1 MGLLF
6 LRVALIS
13 QDWRPGLFSL
23 LPGGRKGFSIFD
35 FRFSIFDVIFDFGFL
50 ICLEFGAW
58 NLEFSAWCLGFHTFT
73 GTLLYRL
80 FSMKKIIT
88 ICLILVAFQSEAS
101 TVRIDF
107 VRGCPEEFDVFFK
120 KGLESLGYEV
130 FVNYYNRL
138 DQKTY
143 DYLFTYEWAD
153 PLLRISFRD
162 KQNQTI
168 RSGEKSLIYRDR
180 IESVIYMFMSDVF
193 ERMIRVKDP
202 RGRITGL
209 VRNQMIKLDS
219 SVYIA
224 RMIAGD
230 TGTAKENFLRVA
242 GELTGSFRTYF
253 DFTYDQHYF
262 MSGLVHM
269 PSCKCTAFGIV
280 IGTRGDPREREIL
293 DRPPPEFSAYL
304 DEQLKDTPLP
314 PDIPGKDTLACIYVI
329 RSTLMFEGVSPYR
342 IFIDG
347 DKVCYIDNDEYA
359 RFYVAPGKHEFVVSG
374 TADKIHENAK
384 VLHLALEPGEKVF
397 INLILDVHRD
407 VGYYFETDYSGR
419 LKIKN
424 LVFSDCDS

>member
-1 MGLLF
+1 
-6 LRVALIS
+6 
-13 QDWRPGLFSL
+13 
-23 LPGGRKGFSIFD
+23 
-35 FRFSIFDVIFDFGFL
+35 
-50 ICLEFGAW
+50 
-58 NLEFSAWCLGFHTFT
+58 
-73 GTLLYRL
+73 
-80 FSMKKIIT
+80 MKKIIT
-88 ICLILVAFQSEAS
+88 ICLILVASQSEAS

-138 DQKTY
+138 DQKPY

-202 RGRITGL
+202 RGRIKGL
-209 VRNQMIKLDS
+209 AGNQMIKLDS

-230 TGTAKENFLRVA
+230 TGMAKENFLRVA
-242 GELTGSFRTYF
+242 GELTGSCKVYYNY
-253 DFTYDQHYF
+253 TYDQHYF
-262 MSGLVHM
+262 MSGLVAM

-280 IGTRGDPREREIL
+280 IGSRGEHQQTEIL
-293 DRPPPEFSAYL
+293 DQPPPEFLAYL
-304 DEQLKDTPLP
+304 DELLKEAPLP
-314 PDIPGKDTLACIYVI
+314 PDEPGKDTLACIYVI
-329 RSTLMFEGVSPYR
+329 RSTLMFDDISPYR
-342 IFIDG
+342 IFIDRE
-347 DKVCYIDNDEYA
+347 KVCYIDNNEYA
-359 RFYVAPGKHEFVVSG
+359 RFYVAPGKHEFAVPG
-374 TADKIHENAK
+374 TADKVNEYTKI
-384 VLHLALEPGEKVF
+384 LQIDPQPGEKVF